1 MTDESGASAR
11 DKSEG
16 RAEREVS
23 TIRDPDVVAWAATP
37 FISKTRFVP
46 GTVLADRYRIVERL
60 GRGGMGEVYRAEDL
74 KLDMVVALKFLPPGR
89 SRDPAWLR
97 HLHDEVR
104 VARQVAHPHVC
115 RVYDIA
121 EVDCEH
127 FISMEYIDGE
137 DLAVLLRRIGQ
148 LPGPKA
154 IQIARQL
161 CLGLAAAHD
170 QGVLHRDLKPAN
182 IMLDESGNVRI
193 TDFGIAALLNRLE
206 DEDTTIGSPAYMAP
220 EQIAGGELSQRTD
233 LYALG
238 LVFYEMFTGTP
249 AIDAAC
255 RNDVEQAHAG
265 GGPVIDSTLL
275 QDVDPAVV
283 TVISHCLKPDPQSRP
298 HSARA
303 VLDALP
309 ESSGGTTARA
319 GKGADPNR
327 TAPAARSIAVLP
339 FADMSPEKDQGYFC
353 DGMAEEILN
362 GLSRLE
368 GVQVASRTSAF
379 QFKDTAADIR
389 KIGERLNVNAVL
401 EGSVRKA
408 GDRLR
413 VTAQLINVSDGYH
426 LWSDRYDRTMADVFD
441 IQDEIAQ
448 AIVKTLQGKLATEQH
463 EQIVR
468 RYTQNVDAYELY
480 LKGRYVQN
488 TRSADGLAQGIE
500 YFKQAIAKDSSY
512 ALAYAGLADSYSLQA
527 WYRFLTPREAFPKAG
542 AAAAKALSIDETL
555 PEAHTSQGVVSFYYD
570 WEWEAA
576 GRSFS
581 RALELNP
588 RDAVAMHG
596 QAEYLAAR
604 NRLEEA
610 QTIIDAARRLEPLS
624 PTINAGVGW
633 IQYFSHR
640 YEDAIRQFAKTLEL
654 DPDYVYLNWFLAQ
667 AYLKNGMPEEAVDA
681 LRNGL
686 TGSREHP
693 GMAAYLAHACAV
705 AGRREEAQRLLDGL
719 QERSTGA
726 YVPADYFAVIHI
738 GLGQT
743 SEALKWLD
751 KACAERALHLVFI
764 GIDPLFDSLRS
775 EPAFQEILR
784 RIGLEQS

>member
-1 MTDESGASAR
+1 MTDESGVSAR

-23 TIRDPDVVAWAATP
+23 TIRDPDVVVWASTP
-37 FISKTRFVP
+37 SISKTRFVP

-74 KLDMVVALKFLPPGR
+74 KLDMVVALKFLPQGR

-97 HLHDEVR
+97 HLLDEVR
-104 VARQVAHPHVC
+104 MARQVAHPHVC

-121 EVDCEH
+121 EVDGEH

-137 DLAVLLRRIGQ
+137 DLAVLLRRIGR

-182 IMLDESGNVRI
+182 IMLDESGNIRI

-220 EQIAGGELSQRTD
+220 EQLAGGELSQRTD

-249 AIDAAC
+249 AIDPAC
-255 RNDVEQAHAG
+255 REKVERTHGG
-265 GGPVIDSTLL
+265 GGPVINSTLL

-283 TVISHCLKPDPQSRP
+283 TVISHCLESEPRSRP
-298 HSARA
+298 PSARA

-309 ESSGGTTARA
+309 ASSGGTTAHA

-327 TAPAARSIAVLP
+327 TAPASRSIAVLP
-339 FADMSPEKDQGYFC
+339 FADMSPEKDQGYFR

-362 GLSRLE
+362 GLSRIE

-408 GDRLR
+408 GNRLR

-426 LWSDRYDRTMADVFD
+426 LWSDRYDGTMADVFG

-448 AIVKTLQGKLATEQH
+448 AIVKTLQCRLATEH
-463 EQIVR
+463 HAQIVR

-488 TRSADGLAQGIE
+488 TRSADGIARGIE
-500 YFKQAIAKDSSY
+500 YFKQAIAKDSRY

-527 WYRFLTPREAFPKAG
+527 WYRFLSPREAFPKAG

-555 PEAHTSQGVVSFYYD
+555 TEAHKSQGVVSFYYD
-570 WEWEAA
+570 
-576 GRSFS
+576 
-581 RALELNP
+581 
-588 RDAVAMHG
+588 
-596 QAEYLAAR
+596 
-604 NRLEEA
+604 
-610 QTIIDAARRLEPLS
+610 
-624 PTINAGVGW
+624 
-633 IQYFSHR
+633 
-640 YEDAIRQFAKTLEL
+640 
-654 DPDYVYLNWFLAQ
+654 
-667 AYLKNGMPEEAVDA
+667 
-681 LRNGL
+681 
-686 TGSREHP
+686 
-693 GMAAYLAHACAV
+693 
-705 AGRREEAQRLLDGL
+705 
-719 QERSTGA
+719 
-726 YVPADYFAVIHI
+726 
-738 GLGQT
+738 
-743 SEALKWLD
+743 
-751 KACAERALHLVFI
+751 
-764 GIDPLFDSLRS
+764 
-775 EPAFQEILR
+775 
-784 RIGLEQS
+784 